1 MNSVISNDLTHM
13 VNFSTGIPDW
23 IKLSDSRSQI
33 TNRVLYVPSQ
43 NGTSST
49 LSRTINNAY
58 VKEKTNK
65 KRMKKE
71 SNFWN

>member
-49 LSRTINNAY
+49 LSRTINNP
-58 VKEKTNK
+58 
-65 KRMKKE
+65 
-71 SNFWN
+71 

>member
-33 TNRVLYVPSQ
+33 TNHVLYVPSQ

-49 LSRTINNAY
+49 LSRTINNPY
-58 VKEKTNK
+58 VKK
-65 KRMKKE
+65 
-71 SNFWN
+71 